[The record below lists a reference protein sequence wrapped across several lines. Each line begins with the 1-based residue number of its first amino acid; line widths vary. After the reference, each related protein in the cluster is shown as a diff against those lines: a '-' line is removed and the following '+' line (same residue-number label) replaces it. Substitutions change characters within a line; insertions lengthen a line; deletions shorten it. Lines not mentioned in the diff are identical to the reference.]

1 MQEQL
6 EKLIIEETALAE
18 MLLRTLEEENRWLPQ
33 SEPGCSSPF
42 LDRRAELLDSLMR
55 LGQERVAL
63 MSASTLNAHIN
74 GAMAKLA
81 NLILRI
87 QDLNRRNQ
95 HMVLLHLNGLEKA
108 LKYKK
113 ADETL
118 AQATYGPS
126 SQRLGRQLG
135 VG

>member
-6 EKLIIEETALAE
+6 EKLITEETALAE
-18 MLLRTLEEENRWLPQ
+18 MLLRILEEEGRWLPQ
-33 SEPGCSSPF
+33 SEPGRASPF
-42 LDRRAELLDSLMR
+42 LGRRAELLDSLMR

-63 MSASTLNAHIN
+63 MSAS
-74 GAMAKLA
+74 AMSARIHGSMAVLA

-113 ADETL
+113 ADEAQ